1 MEAFVWI
8 GIIILSVVVEALSV
22 QLVSVWFAFGGLG
35 GLITYSAGGEIWLQI
50 VIALVV
56 TVICLIISKPLVS
69 KMKKRGGEVR
79 TNADRNIGEH
89 GIVTNIILPDS
100 IEGRVKLMG
109 NSWAAVSADNKTIEE
124 GTKVVVEKIEG
135 AKLVVS
141 IIN

>member
-22 QLVSVWFAFGGLG
+22 QMVSVWFAFGGLG
-35 GLITYSAGGEIWLQI
+35 GLITYSAGGETWLQI
-50 VIALVV
+50 AIALVV
-56 TVICLIISKPLVS
+56 TVVCLIISKPLVR
-69 KMKKRGGEVR
+69 KMKKKDGEVR

-89 GIVTNIILPDS
+89 GLVTNVILPDS

-109 NSWAAVSADNKTIEE
+109 NSWAAVSSNNTKIEE

-141 IIN
+141 TVD